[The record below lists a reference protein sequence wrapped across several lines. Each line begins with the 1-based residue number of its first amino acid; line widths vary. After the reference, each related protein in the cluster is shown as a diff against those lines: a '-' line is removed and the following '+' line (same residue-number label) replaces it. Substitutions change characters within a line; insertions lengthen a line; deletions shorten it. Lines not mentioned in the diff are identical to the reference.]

1 MKNILRNSDGE
12 LNGQVVVALIG
23 ASATLATA
31 LIAGI
36 FGLIQL
42 RASNA
47 PPPAPITQPAAT
59 TQPAPTA
66 VVAPQLEV
74 EIEGPDEAPLN
85 QQTYFTIISSRAIR
99 AEWAITNFGRG
110 DVDPFGQVSQIY
122 VEPKDSSRV
131 GESFTMVVTVY
142 DEDGNEAGARHSFTL
157 VEE

>member
-1 MKNILRNSDGE
+1 MKNIFRNSDGE
-12 LNGQVVVALIG
+12 VNAQVVVALIG
-23 ASATLATA
+23 ATATLATA

-42 RASNA
+42 RAGSA
-47 PPPAPITQPAAT
+47 PPPAPA

-85 QQTYFTIISSRAIR
+85 QQTYFTIISNRAVR
-99 AEWAITNFGRG
+99 AEWTITNFGSG
-110 DVDPFGQVSQIY
+110 DVDPFEQASQVY
-122 VEPKDSSRV
+122 VEPKDSSRL

-142 DEDGNEAGARHSFTL
+142 DGDGNEASARHNFTL
-157 VEE
+157 VEQ

>member
-1 MKNILRNSDGE
+1 MKSVFRNSDGE
-12 LNGQVVVALIG
+12 LNVQVVVALIG
-23 ASATLATA
+23 ATATLATA

-36 FGLIQL
+36 FGLIQM
-42 RASNA
+42 RAAGA
-47 PPPAPITQPAAT
+47 PPSAPA

-66 VVAPQLEV
+66 VVTPQLEV

-85 QQTYFTIISSRAIR
+85 RQTYFTIISSRAVR

-110 DVDPFGQVSQIY
+110 DVDPFDQVSRVY

-142 DEDGNEAGARHSFTL
+142 DEDGNEAAARHTFTL
-157 VEE
+157 AGE